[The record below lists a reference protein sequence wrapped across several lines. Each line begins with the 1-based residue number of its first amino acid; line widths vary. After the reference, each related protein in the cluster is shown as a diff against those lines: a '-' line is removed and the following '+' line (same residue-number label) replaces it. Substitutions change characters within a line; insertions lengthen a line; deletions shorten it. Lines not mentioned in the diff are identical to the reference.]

1 MKGALGRRKSL
12 WFRLRKIIL
21 CVLGF
26 YIAIPF
32 LVKLCP
38 GIQAKLIFLNF
49 GKSFVLYLEFI
60 FTVVADFKRC
70 LFILIEIELTCSM
83 MYRF

>member
-32 LVKLCP
+32 LVKLYP
-38 GIQAKLIFLNF
+38 GIQTKLICLNF
-49 GKSFVLYLEFI
+49 VRVPY
-60 FTVVADFKRC
+60 FTDLKKNHR
-70 LFILIEIELTCSM
+70 IKI
-83 MYRF
+83 